1 MIYARKT
8 DEGGFAF
15 GFIETEDDLRDLY
28 RQLGNILRDDEDDD
42 EVDEEDEEVDEEDEE
57 VDEDIDDDEFVPPE
71 ELECDHQITIGYDDD
86 GYVGYVTFDPPKGEH
101 SVACALLRAAASQW
115 PIHYPADKAL
125 KHALGEIAGMRAQLD
140 GDDVDTGE

>member
-8 DEGGFAF
+8 DDGGFAF
-15 GFIETEDDLRDLY
+15 GFIETKGDLRDLY
-28 RQLGNILRDDEDDD
+28 RQLGNILRDDEEDEENDEEVNEDEDED
-42 EVDEEDEEVDEEDEE
+42 EVDEEV
-57 VDEDIDDDEFVPPE
+57 DDDEFVPPE

-115 PIHYPADKAL
+115 PIHYPEDKAL

-140 GDDVDTGE
+140 GDDVDPGE